1 MKKENNEICYVK
13 CDLINKRTL
22 NYVSE
27 ITKVNKQCNNRFSS

>member
-1 MKKENNEICYVK
+1 MEYVICYVK

-27 ITKVNKQCNNRFSS
+27 VTSRFSS